1 MKASSDGP
9 SEVAQRELSARTCLQ
24 IPLEFDRRCFF
35 IELDHHQRSPGTMSR
50 CVWRQSVV
58 VCRQPGMRVGR
69 YPHVIL
75 GWTADA
81 LQDVDE
87 SLGEDHAAEIGKVGT
102 ALKFE

>member
-1 MKASSDGP
+1 
-9 SEVAQRELSARTCLQ
+9 
-24 IPLEFDRRCFF
+24 
-35 IELDHHQRSPGTMSR
+35 
-50 CVWRQSVV
+50 
-58 VCRQPGMRVGR
+58 MRVGR
-69 YPHVIL
+69 DPHVIL